1 MIKNEK
7 SQIGGL
13 LKQIRTG
20 SRIATTGSPLSN
32 NLKEYWAMM
41 NWIHQGFLGPLRD
54 FTGAYIEPIRAGL
67 YAESSAAER
76 KLSQLRLLKLKTV
89 LNGKIHRKDISVIQA
104 DLPNKTEFIIHVP
117 LSPLQRKLYEGLLNC
132 GFEGH
137 HQLFRWINILRLIC
151 NHPYTLLVLSFCLI
165 VNCRII
171 SGSKRRK
178 KSNSRNIANGLD
190 NPLRPRSPVPS
201 KIRNLRLRVVALLTF
216 RTMQMKPRKF
226 LRCRNYNGRLISSIK
241 WAMRDLP

>member
-41 NWIHQGFLGPLRD
+41 NWIHQGFLGTLKG
-54 FTGAYIEPIRAGL
+54 FTGNYIEPIRGGL
-67 YAESSAAER
+67 YAESTDAER
-76 KLSQLRLLKLKTV
+76 KESQKRLLKLKGV
-89 LNGKIHRKDISVIQA
+89 LKGKIHRMDISVIQS
-104 DLPNKTEFIIHVP
+104 DLPCKTEFIIHVP

-137 HQLFRWINILRLIC
+137 HQLFKWINILRLVC
-151 NHPYTLLVLSFCLI
+151 NHPYILLVQFPVLSLI
-165 VNCRII
+165 
-171 SGSKRRK
+171 
-178 KSNSRNIANGLD
+178 
-190 NPLRPRSPVPS
+190 
-201 KIRNLRLRVVALLTF
+201 
-216 RTMQMKPRKF
+216 
-226 LRCRNYNGRLISSIK
+226 
-241 WAMRDLP
+241 